1 MTKAFKVV
9 RDIEKIGDM
18 SRDKKRLGVKRILEV
33 FKILIGIDQ
42 EESESPQRVKIGRPI
57 VLRYNSLSIVWEGHC
72 MTLYIV

>member
-42 EESESPQRVKIGRPI
+42 EESESPQRVKIERPI
-57 VLRYNSLSIVWEGHC
+57 VLRYNSLSIV
-72 MTLYIV
+72 

>member
-57 VLRYNSLSIVWEGHC
+57 VLRYNSLSIV
-72 MTLYIV
+72 

>member
-1 MTKAFKVV
+1 MQREGMTKAFKVV

-57 VLRYNSLSIVWEGHC
+57 VLRYNSLSIV
-72 MTLYIV
+72 